1 VDRQISVI
9 KQLNEEDPVDVY
21 LCEDAT
27 KIIKGESARVGK
39 PIIPCAI
46 GTSCYHGIMD
56 YVILD
61 RV

>member
-1 VDRQISVI
+1 VDVDRQVLVI
-9 KQLNEEDPVDVY
+9 KPLNEEYLVDVY

-46 GTSCYHGIMD
+46 GLLVIMV